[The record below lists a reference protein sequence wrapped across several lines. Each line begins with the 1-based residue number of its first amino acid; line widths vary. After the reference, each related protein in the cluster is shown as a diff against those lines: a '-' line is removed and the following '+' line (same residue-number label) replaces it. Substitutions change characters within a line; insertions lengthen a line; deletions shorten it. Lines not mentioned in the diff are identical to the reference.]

1 MPRASTF
8 WTSALSGA
16 TSKRSIPL
24 PATLEGVS
32 EERCI
37 IIDAA
42 LFYLVSGALLSMLDE
57 SLYQTG
63 TLTVEDARTLLEQ
76 SFWDFMN
83 D

>member
-1 MPRASTF
+1 M
-8 WTSALSGA
+8 SGA

-24 PATLEGVS
+24 PATLQGVD

-37 IIDAA
+37 VIDAA

-63 TLTVEDARTLLEQ
+63 TLTVEDARTLLEEA
-76 SFWDFMN
+76 FNGFMN